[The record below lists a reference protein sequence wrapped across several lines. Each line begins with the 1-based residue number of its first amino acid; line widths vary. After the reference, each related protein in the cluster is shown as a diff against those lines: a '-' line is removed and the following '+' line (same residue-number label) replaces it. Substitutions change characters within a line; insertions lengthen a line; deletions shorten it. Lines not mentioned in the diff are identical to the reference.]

1 MKDFAE
7 ANGINL
13 TFEDNKRETD
23 KKRRMDAE
31 EEQFVM
37 TKVGF
42 TIHFM
47 FHFNFYRN
55 SSIKC
60 KKSTTGGSWRI

>member
-13 TFEDNKRETD
+13 TFEDNKREA
-23 KKRRMDAE
+23 RMDAE

-37 TKVGF
+37 TKVSF
-42 TIHFM
+42 TFYCWI
-47 FHFNFYRN
+47 HFNFL
-55 SSIKC
+55 
-60 KKSTTGGSWRI
+60 

>member
-13 TFEDNKRETD
+13 TFEDNKREAE

-37 TKVGF
+37 TKVSF
-42 TIHFM
+42 TIYFL
-47 FHFNFYRN
+47 FHFNFV
-55 SSIKC
+55 
-60 KKSTTGGSWRI
+60 